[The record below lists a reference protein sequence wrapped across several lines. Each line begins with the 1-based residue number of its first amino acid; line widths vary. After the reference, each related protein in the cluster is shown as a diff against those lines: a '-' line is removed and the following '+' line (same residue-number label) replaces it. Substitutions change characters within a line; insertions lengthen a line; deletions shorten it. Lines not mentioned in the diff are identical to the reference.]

1 MAEAIIKEEQPA
13 IPVSFFSQ
21 KKFMLLWGVTFCSAF
36 SIAIFLFS
44 QSWYIVKTLNMEAS
58 LGMVMI
64 ASSIPRL
71 LFMAVG
77 GVIADRVSRTKIL
90 SVSNLT
96 RSILLGGLLILLGSG
111 EVSVYSFAVFG
122 LVFGILDAFVWPAN
136 SALLPMLVEDSQ
148 LTRANSIIQT
158 TQQASMIIG
167 PMIGGFL
174 VSWGGYLL
182 SFSVPAVMLLCSAFL
197 SRLINLKPAS
207 TDSSGAPGIFASIKE
222 GFSFVKTQPFLIALF
237 ISTIFI
243 NLSVVG
249 PLMMGLPIFVKTIL
263 HGSALD
269 FSYMDGSMAAGMV
282 VSSLVIGFLNV
293 KRYRGMLATAALFSM
308 AAALML
314 FSQTHFQAGCM
325 AVLFLIGMT
334 FPATNI
340 PILSIFQQ
348 LVDRSMLGR
357 LSGLLTMASLGLTPV
372 SYAVTSF
379 FLSNGVSITSIMFGG
394 SCSLLLVNLI
404 VLWKLPVFR
413 KTS

>member
-1 MAEAIIKEEQPA
+1 M
-13 IPVSFFSQ
+13 
-21 KKFMLLWGVTFCSAF
+21 
-36 SIAIFLFS
+36 
-44 QSWYIVKTLNMEAS
+44 
-58 LGMVMI
+58 
-64 ASSIPRL
+64 
-71 LFMAVG
+71 
-77 GVIADRVSRTKIL
+77 
-90 SVSNLT
+90 
-96 RSILLGGLLILLGSG
+96 LGSG
-111 EVSVYSFAVFG
+111 DVTIYSFALFG

-148 LTRANSIIQT
+148 LTRTNSIIQT

-174 VSWGGYLL
+174 VSSGGYLL
-182 SFSVPAVMLLCSAFL
+182 SFSVPAAMLLCSAFL
-197 SRLINLKPAS
+197 SRLIKLQPAS
-207 TDSSGAPGIFASIKE
+207 TGTTGPAGIFASIKE
-222 GFSFVKTQPFLIALF
+222 GFAFIKTQPFLIALF
-237 ISTIFI
+237 ISTVFI

-249 PLMMGLPIFVKTIL
+249 PLMMGLPIFVKTVL

-282 VSSLVIGFLNV
+282 FSSLLIGFLNI
-293 KRYRGMLATAALFSM
+293 KKHRGMFATAALFSM
-308 AAALML
+308 SAALML
-314 FSQTHFQAGCM
+314 FSQTEFKGGCM

-340 PILSIFQQ
+340 PIVSIFQQ

-379 FLSNGVSITSIMFGG
+379 FLSNGVTISSIMFGG
-394 SCSLLLVNLI
+394 ACSLLLVNFI